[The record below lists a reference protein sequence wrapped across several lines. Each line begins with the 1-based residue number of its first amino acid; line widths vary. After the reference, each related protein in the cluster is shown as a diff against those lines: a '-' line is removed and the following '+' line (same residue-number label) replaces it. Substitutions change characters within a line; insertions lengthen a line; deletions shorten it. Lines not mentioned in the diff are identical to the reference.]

1 MIANIWFAVW
11 VLSIGGYLIRF
22 AGLSVPHQIAESS
35 LLKLGLISGGFF
47 AMFAGPSLLDLLE
60 RFDLVLYAG

>member
-22 AGLSVPHQIAESS
+22 AGLGVPHQIAE
-35 LLKLGLISGGFF
+35 LGLLMLGLVSGQ
-47 AMFAGPSLLDLLE
+47 SLLDLLE